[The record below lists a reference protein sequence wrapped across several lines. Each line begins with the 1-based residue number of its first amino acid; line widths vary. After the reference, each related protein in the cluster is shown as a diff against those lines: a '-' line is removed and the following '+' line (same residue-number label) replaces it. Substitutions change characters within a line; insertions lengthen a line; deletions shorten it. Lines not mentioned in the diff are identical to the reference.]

1 MTPSRRRHLERKIWV
16 LGCMM
21 RRNIMA
27 QAWQFWR
34 RHPENILSRARRNEG
49 EAAVPYTGRNQL
61 PAVAVIMPTVARW
74 GGSKGEPKRVTMWAQ
89 GVYPADSLT
98 WDDVCE
104 LWDNGVYT
112 ADHVKIIATLFFDG
126 PELSAVLDVIE
137 DVESDWQPIHMDPG
151 DCDPQMS
158 TSIEIFECFEFEGV

>member
-1 MTPSRRRHLERKIWV
+1 KIWV

-61 PAVAVIMPTVARW
+61 PAVAVIMPTAGRR
-74 GGSKGEPKRVTMWAQ
+74 GGSKGETKRGTMCAQ
-89 GVYPADSLT
+89 CVYPAHSMT
-98 WDDVCE
+98 WGNACE
-104 LWDNGVYT
+104 FWDNWRCTPAHGQR
-112 ADHVKIIATLFFDG
+112 IA
-126 PELSAVLDVIE
+126 P
-137 DVESDWQPIHMDPG
+137 
-151 DCDPQMS
+151 
-158 TSIEIFECFEFEGV
+158 